1 MFIDGETGDFYGT
14 NYSYQV
20 ADLVLRAFAV
30 YVAPRLIKTIDV
42 KKSFYVF
49 YFGHGFTF
57 FNVFFIFKT
66 FFYLKKPL
74 AMFRAVMFCAIL
86 LLLEAVGNV

>member
-14 NYSYQV
+14 NYNYQV
-20 ADLVLRAFAV
+20 ADLVLRAFAE

-57 FNVFFIFKT
+57 FNVFLFSKRFL
-66 FFYLKKPL
+66 FKKPL

-86 LLLEAVGNV
+86 LLLAAMGNV